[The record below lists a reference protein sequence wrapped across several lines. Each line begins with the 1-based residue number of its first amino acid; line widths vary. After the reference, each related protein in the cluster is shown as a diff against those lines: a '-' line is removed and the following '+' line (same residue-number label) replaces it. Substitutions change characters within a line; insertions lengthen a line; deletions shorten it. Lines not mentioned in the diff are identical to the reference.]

1 MEEDYRSRHKW
12 WYGQYDADLM
22 DYYLETFPELKGKL
36 SKFCVGIFQWNLR
49 GEINVR
55 NPDDICRVRMIL
67 KVLYSSPAFDFFD
80 QSFNEYSPEVVCEIL
95 GMSPK
100 LLKNEPKIKFDYT
113 VTAIKTFE
121 EANEYSDEVSWCIV
135 ISKEAFAEYTKEGN
149 RFYFLCN
156 EGWRNVPC
164 LPGMNFPYDNYG
176 YSLIAVEVSPSNDIV
191 SVTSRWNEGG
201 ENSGCFLSKEE
212 LKKILGKKYDELC
225 RR

>member
-12 WYGQYDADLM
+12 WFEQYDADLM

-100 LLKNEPKIKFDYT
+100 LLKNEPKIKFDYN
-113 VTAIKTFE
+113 VTLIKTFE
-121 EANEYSDEVSWCIV
+121 EANEYSDEVSLVNGNIRMGQQGSSSAKMTPPGSFTSHTINIPSACG
-135 ISKEAFAEYTKEGN
+135 AHLEGN
-149 RFYFLCN
+149 PVWSLLVQCP
-156 EGWRNVPC
+156 WS
-164 LPGMNFPYDNYG
+164 PG
-176 YSLIAVEVSPSNDIV
+176 
-191 SVTSRWNEGG
+191 
-201 ENSGCFLSKEE
+201 
-212 LKKILGKKYDELC
+212 
-225 RR
+225 